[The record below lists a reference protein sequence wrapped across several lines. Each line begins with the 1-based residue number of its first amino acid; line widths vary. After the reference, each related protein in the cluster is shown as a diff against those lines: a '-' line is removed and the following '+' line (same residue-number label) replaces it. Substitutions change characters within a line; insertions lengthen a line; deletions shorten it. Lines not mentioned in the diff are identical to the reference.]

1 MSNVRFDKESR
12 MSAGVSYED
21 ELKAAE
27 DGAGLNFTVRR
38 KQTEVLGNAQLKTS
52 LTTNIRNI
60 MRN

>member
-27 DGAGLNFTVRR
+27 DAAGLNFTVRR